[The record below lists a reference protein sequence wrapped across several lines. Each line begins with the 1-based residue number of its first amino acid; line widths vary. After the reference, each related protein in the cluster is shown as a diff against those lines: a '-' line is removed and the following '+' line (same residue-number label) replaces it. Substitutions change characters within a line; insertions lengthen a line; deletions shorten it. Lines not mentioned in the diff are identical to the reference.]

1 MAETRPT
8 GEQLR
13 FLSANTGEHVL
24 DTYMEAAEIGG
35 RALSDLLDDLFDPA
49 NSGTFRSE
57 NFEFRYNATT
67 SNLQFRAG
75 VFSNSSASFVDVTSF
90 FSVEGAFSTSTS
102 YNNFDLVT
110 VANSDVYLVH
120 GLSSATAFGS
130 ESAFISSSNTK
141 KIVDVSG
148 AQAQAAIA
156 SDHRADAAKYAVTAE
171 DTSFSL
177 TSTNGGTSG
186 LFSALHYQA
195 KASANATTA
204 TTQAGLASDQ
214 RADAAKYALT
224 AHNTTFSLTSTN
236 GGTSGLYSA
245 LHYATEASNS
255 ASSASGHKDTASNHA
270 TAPTTTLSSGSA
282 KAWALGGGSSFT
294 STTSV
299 SGSSFSAKYYSEQAL
314 AMNVSASGHANTAN
328 THKNTASDHKDDAGK
343 YANTAHNTTFT
354 LTSTNGGTS
363 GLYSAL
369 HYATEA
375 ANSATAAQNTANA
388 IGNLNSLS
396 DVTISSI
403 ANNQF
408 IQYNNAS
415 SKFVNVTK
423 SPTITL
429 QGDVTGTGTL
439 TNLGDVTFTT
449 TVVDDSHNH
458 TIANVDN
465 LQTTLD
471 AKSTA
476 SKTETLTNKTFD
488 VEGAGNSISNIDVA
502 DLKSGV
508 LDTNLSSVSSS
519 DDTLASAKAI
529 KAYADTKLSGNE
541 TIQLT
546 GDVSGSGTTSITVTV
561 ADDSHNHVISNVDG
575 LQTALDAKA
584 PLASPALT
592 GTPTATTAAA
602 NTNTTQIATT
612 AYVQTELS
620 ALVDSA
626 PGTLD
631 TLNELAAA
639 LGDDANFST
648 TMTNSLATKMP
659 LAGGTFTGQV
669 NVNPASGTQGIV
681 INLQNTTTYNH
692 ALKVY
697 NANMTSGQFQQF
709 HLGKSGSSYNTGVIS
724 YYWNSNGSAANNYLE
739 IGHWANGNLIK
750 VYGDRVQI
758 TEPLTVDDD
767 LTFSGGAYT
776 LMWDRS
782 QSSLEFG
789 DNARATFGTGRDLHF
804 YHNGYNAILENYTGD
819 MYISNFSNDKDVF
832 IRSDNGSGGITNYI
846 KCDGGNGLVY
856 LYSYGTSR
864 FNTTSNG
871 VEVQGVLRLESNDT
885 MLSRASAGVVNI
897 GSNAILT
904 TATGATSDDV
914 TALAIALG

>member
-110 VANSDVYLVH
+110 VANSDVYIVH
-120 GLSSATAFGS
+120 GLSSASTFGS

-148 AQAQAAIA
+148 AQAQAAIS

-314 AMNVSASGHANTAN
+314 AMNVSASGHASTAN

-343 YANTAHNTTFT
+343 YAVTAHNTTFT

-396 DVTISSI
+396 DVTINSI
-403 ANNQF
+403 ADNQF
-408 IQYNNAS
+408 IQYNNS
-415 SKFVNVTK
+415 LSKFVNVTK
-423 SPTITL
+423 SPIITL
-429 QGDVTGTGTL
+429 TGDVTGTGTL
-439 TNLGDVTFTT
+439 TNLGDVNFETT
-449 TVVDDSHNH
+449 IVDDSHNH
-458 TIANVDN
+458 TIANID
-465 LQTTLD
+465 TLSTVL
-471 AKSTA
+471 ASKSTE
-476 SKTETLTNKTFD
+476 SKSETLTNKTFD
-488 VEGAGNSISNIDVA
+488 VEGTGNSISNIDVA

-508 LDTNLSSVSSS
+508 LDTNLSGASSN

-529 KAYADTKLSGNE
+529 KSALDGKAAS
-541 TIQLT
+541 
-546 GDVSGSGTTSITVTV
+546 
-561 ADDSHNHVISNVDG
+561 SHNHAISEITN
-575 LQTALDAKA
+575 LQTSLDAKA
-584 PLASPALT
+584 PLASPTLT
-592 GTPTATTAAA
+592 GTPTAPTAAS

-620 ALVDSA
+620 DLVDSA
-626 PGTLD
+626 PGTLN

-648 TMTNSLATKMP
+648 TVTNSIATKMP
-659 LAGGTFTGQV
+659 LAGGTFTGDV
-669 NVNPASGTQGIV
+669 TFTGANYNVV
-681 INLQNTTTYNH
+681 
-692 ALKVY
+692 
-697 NANMTSGQFQQF
+697 FD
-709 HLGKSGSSYNTGVIS
+709 KS
-724 YYWNSNGSAANNYLE
+724 
-739 IGHWANGNLIK
+739 
-750 VYGDRVQI
+750 
-758 TEPLTVDDD
+758 DD
-767 LTFSGGAYT
+767 A
-776 LMWDRS
+776 
-782 QSSLEFG
+782 LEFA
-789 DNARATFGTGRDLHF
+789 DNAKATFGTGGDLEI
-804 YHNGYNAILENYTGD
+804 YHNGSHSFIRDEGTGIFFIDTNGASINFRKQNAEALAKFITDGAVELYHDGTKKFETTSAGAKFTGNVETTGD
-819 MYISNFSNDKDVF
+819 IELGHA
-832 IRSDNGSGGITNYI
+832 SDTTIT
-846 KCDGGNGLVY
+846 
-856 LYSYGTSR
+856 
-864 FNTTSNG
+864 
-871 VEVQGVLRLESNDT
+871 
-885 MLSRASAGVVNI
+885 RASAGVVNI
-897 GSNAILT
+897 NTNEILT
-904 TATGATSDDV
+904 TATGSTSDDV

>member
-120 GLSSATAFGS
+120 GLSSASTFGS

-186 LFSALHYQA
+186 LYSALHYQA

-204 TTQAGLASDQ
+204 TTQAGLASNH
-214 RADAAKYALT
+214 RADAAKYAVT

-255 ASSASGHKDTASNHA
+255 ASTASGHKDTASNHA

-294 STTSV
+294 ISTAI
-299 SGSSFSAKYYSEQAL
+299 SGSDFSSKYYANQSDTHATTAL
-314 AMNVSASGHANTAN
+314 GHANTAN

-343 YANTAHNTTFT
+343 YAVTAHNTTFT

-408 IQYNNAS
+408 IQYNNS
-415 SKFVNVTK
+415 LSKFVNVTK
-423 SPTITL
+423 SPIITL
-429 QGDVTGTGTL
+429 TGDVTGTGTL
-439 TNLGDVTFTT
+439 TNLGDVSFETT
-449 TVVDDSHNH
+449 IADDSHNH
-458 TIANVDN
+458 TIANID
-465 LQTTLD
+465 TLSTVL
-471 AKSTA
+471 ASKSTE

-488 VEGAGNSISNIDVA
+488 VEASGNSISNIDVA
-502 DLKSGV
+502 DLKTGV
-508 LDTNLSSVSSS
+508 LDTDLSDASSS

-529 KAYADTKLSGNE
+529 KA
-541 TIQLT
+541 QL
-546 GDVSGSGTTSITVTV
+546 DLKATVT
-561 ADDSHNHVISNVDG
+561 
-575 LQTALDAKA
+575 ALNLKA
-584 PLASPALT
+584 PLASPGLT
-592 GTPTATTAAA
+592 GTPTAPTAAA

-620 ALVDSA
+620 DLVDSA
-626 PGTLD
+626 PGTLN

-648 TMTNSLATKMP
+648 TVTNSIATKMP
-659 LAGGTFTGQV
+659 LAGGTFTGDV
-669 NVNPASGTQGIV
+669 TFTGAN
-681 INLQNTTTYNH
+681 
-692 ALKVY
+692 Y
-697 NANMTSGQFQQF
+697 NAVWD
-709 HLGKSGSSYNTGVIS
+709 KSDN
-724 YYWNSNGSAANNYLE
+724 A
-739 IGHWANGNLIK
+739 
-750 VYGDRVQI
+750 
-758 TEPLTVDDD
+758 
-767 LTFSGGAYT
+767 
-776 LMWDRS
+776 
-782 QSSLEFG
+782 LEFG
-789 DNARATFGTGRDLHF
+789 DDAKLTFGDGADLIL
-804 YHNGYNAILENYTGD
+804 YHDGTNNIIRGTDKPTWIQSDGNIFITKNNAAEYMAIFLPDSYCQF
-819 MYISNFSNDKDVF
+819 NFNNSVKL
-832 IRSDNGSGGITNYI
+832 RTQTGGIITY
-846 KCDGGNGLVY
+846 GNVE
-856 LYSYGTSR
+856 
-864 FNTTSNG
+864 TTGNIELGNAS
-871 VEVQGVLRLESNDT
+871 DT
-885 MLSRASAGVVNI
+885 TISRASAGVVNI
-897 GSNAILT
+897 NSNAILT
-904 TATGATSDDV
+904 TATGSTSDDV

>member
-120 GLSSATAFGS
+120 GLSSASTFGS

-156 SDHRADAAKYAVTAE
+156 SDHRADAAKYAITAE

-177 TSTNGGTSG
+177 TSTNGSTSG
-186 LFSALHYQA
+186 LFSALHYNA

-314 AMNVSASGHANTAN
+314 AMNVSAAGHANTAN
-328 THKNTASDHKDDAGK
+328 NYKNTASDHKDDAAK
-343 YANTAHNTTFT
+343 YANTAHNTAFT

-388 IGNLNSLS
+388 IGDLDSLS

-429 QGDVTGTGTL
+429 QGDVTGGGTL

-449 TVVDDSHNH
+449 TVTDDSHNH
-458 TIANVDN
+458 VISNIDN

-471 AKSTA
+471 AKSTE

-488 VEGAGNSISNIDVA
+488 VEGTGNSISNIDVA
-502 DLKSGV
+502 DLKTGV
-508 LDTNLSSVSSS
+508 LDTDLSSVSSS

-546 GDVSGSGTTSITVTV
+546 GDVSGSGTTSISVTV

-575 LQTALDAKA
+575 LQTALNDKA

-612 AYVQTELS
+612 AYVQSEL
-620 ALVDSA
+620 ADLVDSA

-659 LAGGTFTGQV
+659 LAGGTFTGDV
-669 NVNPASGTQGIV
+669 TFAGTI
-681 INLQNTTTYNH
+681 
-692 ALKVY
+692 
-697 NANMTSGQFQQF
+697 
-709 HLGKSGSSYNTGVIS
+709 SSY
-724 YYWNSNGSAANNYLE
+724 
-739 IGHWANGNLIK
+739 
-750 VYGDRVQI
+750 
-758 TEPLTVDDD
+758 D
-767 LTFSGGAYT
+767 LT
-776 LMWDRS
+776 WDKS
-782 QSSLEFG
+782 DNSLEFG
-789 DNARATFGTGRDLHF
+789 DNSKLVFGAGNDLEIFHNGNTGHTYISENGTGSLII
-804 YHNGYNAILENYTGD
+804 NGVET
-819 MYISNFSNDKDVF
+819 YIQ
-832 IRSDNGSGGITNYI
+832 RSAST
-846 KCDGGNGLVY
+846 
-856 LYSYGTSR
+856 R
-864 FNTTSNG
+864 FNTTSDGVKVTGKLEVTGELDFGNSSNNDVSLIRTGNDATTFGFNVKYMGSRTGNANSLSIFTDNQQSGEASLEAVTIYQNG
-871 VEVQGVLRLESNDT
+871 NVGILNTSPTVPLDVTGNIKTSGTLNAVTVTATGVISGDSLAVTTIDTTGSINVQNSDT
-885 MLSRASAGVVNI
+885 TLTRASAGVLAVEGKTI
-897 GSNAILT
+897 ST
-904 TATGATSDDV
+904 VDDV

>member
-35 RALSDLLDDLFDPA
+35 RTLSDLLDDLFDPN

-67 SNLQFRAG
+67 SKLQFRAG
-75 VFSNSSASFVDVTSF
+75 VFSNSNASFVDVTSF

-110 VANSDVYLVH
+110 VANSDVYIVH

-195 KASANATTA
+195 KANANATTA

-214 RADAAKYALT
+214 RADAAKYAVT

-255 ASSASGHKDTASNHA
+255 ASSASGHKDTASNFA

-294 STTSV
+294 ISTAI
-299 SGSSFSAKYYSEQAL
+299 SGSDFSAKYYANQADTH
-314 AMNVSASGHANTAN
+314 STTASGHASTAN

-343 YANTAHNTTFT
+343 YAVTAHNTTFT

-465 LQTTLD
+465 LQTTLN

-488 VEGAGNSISNIDVA
+488 VEGTGNSISNIDVA
-502 DLKSGV
+502 DLKTGV
-508 LDTNLSSVSSS
+508 LDTDLSSVSSS

-529 KAYADTKLSGNE
+529 KAKLDTKLSGNE
-541 TIQLT
+541 TITLS
-546 GDVSGSGTTSITVTV
+546 GDVSGSGTTSISVTV

-575 LQTALDAKA
+575 LQTALNAKA
-584 PLASPALT
+584 PSASPTLT
-592 GTPTATTAAA
+592 GTPLAPTAAA
-602 NTNTTQIATT
+602 NTNSTQIATT
-612 AYVQTELS
+612 AYVQTEL
-620 ALVDSA
+620 ADLVDSA

-659 LAGGTFTGQV
+659 LAGGTFTGSITGTSATFTDNLINRRIGDV
-669 NVNPASGTQGIV
+669 NLVVHADTNSGPESALF
-681 INLQNTTTYNH
+681 LQRGANNTFGADGYNDW
-692 ALKVY
+692 KIENGY
-697 NANMTSGQFQQF
+697 
-709 HLGKSGSSYNTGVIS
+709 GKSGSAGGTLRIARGYNGSITTFWEWDANGIVSSYANINSSGTLNIEGATGTAQLQVNLTSTTAYNHSVKVFNPNLTQGQRNQILLGESGSNYNTGVFGYLWDS
-724 YYWNSNGSAANNYLE
+724 SGSASNNYLE
-739 IGHWANGNLIK
+739 IGHWGNGDVLK
-750 VYGDRVQI
+750 VYGDKVEV
-758 TEPLTVDDD
+758 TEPLT
-767 LTFSGGAYT
+767 
-776 LMWDRS
+776 
-782 QSSLEFG
+782 
-789 DNARATFGTGRDLHF
+789 ATS
-804 YHNGYNAILENYTGD
+804 I
-819 MYISNFSNDKDVF
+819 
-832 IRSDNGSGGITNYI
+832 
-846 KCDGGNGLVY
+846 
-856 LYSYGTSR
+856 
-864 FNTTSNG
+864 TTSGNIELG
-871 VEVQGVLRLESNDT
+871 HASDT
-885 MLSRASAGVVNI
+885 TISRASAGVVNI
-897 GSNAILT
+897 NTNAILT

>member
-120 GLSSATAFGS
+120 GLSSASTFGS

-195 KASANATTA
+195 KANANATTA
-204 TTQAGLASDQ
+204 TTQAGLASNH
-214 RADAAKYALT
+214 RADAAKYAVT

-255 ASSASGHKDTASNHA
+255 ASTASGHKDTASNHA

-294 STTSV
+294 ISTAI
-299 SGSSFSAKYYSEQAL
+299 SGSDFSSKYYANQSDTHATTAL
-314 AMNVSASGHANTAN
+314 GHANTAN

-343 YANTAHNTTFT
+343 YAVTAHNTTFT

-408 IQYNNAS
+408 IQYNNS
-415 SKFVNVTK
+415 LSKFVNVTK
-423 SPTITL
+423 SPIITL
-429 QGDVTGTGTL
+429 TGDVTGTGTL
-439 TNLGDVTFTT
+439 TNLGDVSFETT
-449 TVVDDSHNH
+449 IADDSHNH
-458 TIANVDN
+458 TIANID
-465 LQTTLD
+465 TLSTVL
-471 AKSTA
+471 ASKSTE

-488 VEGAGNSISNIDVA
+488 VEASGNSISNIDVA
-502 DLKSGV
+502 DLKTGV
-508 LDTNLSSVSSS
+508 LDTDLSDASSS

-529 KAYADTKLSGNE
+529 KA
-541 TIQLT
+541 QL
-546 GDVSGSGTTSITVTV
+546 DLKATVT
-561 ADDSHNHVISNVDG
+561 
-575 LQTALDAKA
+575 ALNLKA
-584 PLASPALT
+584 PLASPGLT
-592 GTPTATTAAA
+592 GTPTAPTAAA

-620 ALVDSA
+620 DLVDSA
-626 PGTLD
+626 PGTLN

-648 TMTNSLATKMP
+648 TVTNSIATKMP
-659 LAGGTFTGQV
+659 LAGGTFTGDV
-669 NVNPASGTQGIV
+669 TFTGAN
-681 INLQNTTTYNH
+681 
-692 ALKVY
+692 Y
-697 NANMTSGQFQQF
+697 NAVWD
-709 HLGKSGSSYNTGVIS
+709 KSDN
-724 YYWNSNGSAANNYLE
+724 A
-739 IGHWANGNLIK
+739 
-750 VYGDRVQI
+750 
-758 TEPLTVDDD
+758 
-767 LTFSGGAYT
+767 
-776 LMWDRS
+776 
-782 QSSLEFG
+782 LEFG
-789 DNARATFGTGRDLHF
+789 DDAKLTFGDGADLIL
-804 YHNGYNAILENYTGD
+804 YHDGTNNIIRGTDKPTWIQSDGNIFITKNNAAEYMAIFLPDSYCQF
-819 MYISNFSNDKDVF
+819 NFNNSVKL
-832 IRSDNGSGGITNYI
+832 RTQTGGIITY
-846 KCDGGNGLVY
+846 GNVE
-856 LYSYGTSR
+856 
-864 FNTTSNG
+864 TTGNIELGNAS
-871 VEVQGVLRLESNDT
+871 DT
-885 MLSRASAGVVNI
+885 TISRASAGVVNI
-897 GSNAILT
+897 NSNAILT
-904 TATGATSDDV
+904 TATGSTSDDV

>member
-120 GLSSATAFGS
+120 GLSSASTFGS

-186 LFSALHYQA
+186 LYSALHYQA

-214 RADAAKYALT
+214 RADAAKYAVT

-255 ASSASGHKDTASNHA
+255 ASTASGHKDTASNHA

-294 STTSV
+294 ISTAI
-299 SGSSFSAKYYSEQAL
+299 SGSDFSSKYYANQSDTHATTAL
-314 AMNVSASGHANTAN
+314 GHANTAN

-343 YANTAHNTTFT
+343 YAVTAHNTTFT

-408 IQYNNAS
+408 IQYNNS
-415 SKFVNVTK
+415 LSKFVNVTK
-423 SPTITL
+423 SPIITL
-429 QGDVTGTGTL
+429 TGDVTGTGTL
-439 TNLGDVTFTT
+439 TNLGDVSFETT
-449 TVVDDSHNH
+449 IADDSHNH
-458 TIANVDN
+458 TIANID
-465 LQTTLD
+465 TLSTVL
-471 AKSTA
+471 ASKSTE

-488 VEGAGNSISNIDVA
+488 VEASGNSISNIDVA
-502 DLKSGV
+502 DLKTGV
-508 LDTNLSSVSSS
+508 LDTDLSDASSS

-529 KAYADTKLSGNE
+529 KA
-541 TIQLT
+541 QL
-546 GDVSGSGTTSITVTV
+546 DLKATVT
-561 ADDSHNHVISNVDG
+561 
-575 LQTALDAKA
+575 ALNLKA
-584 PLASPALT
+584 PLASPGLT
-592 GTPTATTAAA
+592 GTPTAPTAAA

-620 ALVDSA
+620 DLVDSA
-626 PGTLD
+626 PGTLN

-648 TMTNSLATKMP
+648 TVTNSIATKMP
-659 LAGGTFTGQV
+659 LAGGTFTGDV
-669 NVNPASGTQGIV
+669 TFTGAN
-681 INLQNTTTYNH
+681 
-692 ALKVY
+692 Y
-697 NANMTSGQFQQF
+697 NAVWD
-709 HLGKSGSSYNTGVIS
+709 KSDN
-724 YYWNSNGSAANNYLE
+724 A
-739 IGHWANGNLIK
+739 
-750 VYGDRVQI
+750 
-758 TEPLTVDDD
+758 
-767 LTFSGGAYT
+767 
-776 LMWDRS
+776 
-782 QSSLEFG
+782 LEFG
-789 DNARATFGTGRDLHF
+789 DDAKLTFGDGADLIL
-804 YHNGYNAILENYTGD
+804 YHDGTNNIIRGTDKPTWIQSDGNIFITKNNAAEYMAIFLPDSYCQF
-819 MYISNFSNDKDVF
+819 NFNNSVKL
-832 IRSDNGSGGITNYI
+832 RTQTGGIITY
-846 KCDGGNGLVY
+846 GNVE
-856 LYSYGTSR
+856 
-864 FNTTSNG
+864 TTGNIELGNAS
-871 VEVQGVLRLESNDT
+871 DT
-885 MLSRASAGVVNI
+885 TISRASAGVVNI
-897 GSNAILT
+897 NSNAILT
-904 TATGATSDDV
+904 TATGSTSDDV

>member
-120 GLSSATAFGS
+120 GLSSASTFGS

-195 KASANATTA
+195 KANANATTA

-214 RADAAKYALT
+214 RADAAKYAVT

-255 ASSASGHKDTASNHA
+255 ASTASGHKDTASNHA

-294 STTSV
+294 ISTAI
-299 SGSSFSAKYYSEQAL
+299 SGSDFSSKYYANQSDTHATTAL
-314 AMNVSASGHANTAN
+314 GHANTAN

-343 YANTAHNTTFT
+343 YAVTAHNTTFT

-408 IQYNNAS
+408 IQYNNS
-415 SKFVNVTK
+415 LSKFVNVTK
-423 SPTITL
+423 SPIITL
-429 QGDVTGTGTL
+429 TGDVTGTGTL
-439 TNLGDVTFTT
+439 TNLGDVSFETT
-449 TVVDDSHNH
+449 IVDDSHNH
-458 TIANVDN
+458 TIANID
-465 LQTTLD
+465 TLSTVL
-471 AKSTA
+471 ASKSTE

-488 VEGAGNSISNIDVA
+488 VEASGNSISNIDVA
-502 DLKSGV
+502 DLKTGV
-508 LDTNLSSVSSS
+508 LDTDLSDASSS

-529 KAYADTKLSGNE
+529 KA
-541 TIQLT
+541 QL
-546 GDVSGSGTTSITVTV
+546 DLKATVT
-561 ADDSHNHVISNVDG
+561 
-575 LQTALDAKA
+575 ALNLKA
-584 PLASPALT
+584 PLASPGLT
-592 GTPTATTAAA
+592 GTPTAPTAAA

-620 ALVDSA
+620 DLVDSA
-626 PGTLD
+626 PGTLN

-648 TMTNSLATKMP
+648 TVTNSIATKMP
-659 LAGGTFTGQV
+659 LAGGTFTGDV
-669 NVNPASGTQGIV
+669 TFTGAN
-681 INLQNTTTYNH
+681 
-692 ALKVY
+692 Y
-697 NANMTSGQFQQF
+697 NAVWD
-709 HLGKSGSSYNTGVIS
+709 KSDN
-724 YYWNSNGSAANNYLE
+724 A
-739 IGHWANGNLIK
+739 
-750 VYGDRVQI
+750 
-758 TEPLTVDDD
+758 
-767 LTFSGGAYT
+767 
-776 LMWDRS
+776 
-782 QSSLEFG
+782 LEFG
-789 DNARATFGTGRDLHF
+789 DDAKLTFGDGADLIL
-804 YHNGYNAILENYTGD
+804 YHDGTNNIIRGTDKPTWIQSDGNIFITKNNAAEYMAIFLPDSYCQF
-819 MYISNFSNDKDVF
+819 NFNNSVKL
-832 IRSDNGSGGITNYI
+832 RTQTGGIITY
-846 KCDGGNGLVY
+846 GNVE
-856 LYSYGTSR
+856 
-864 FNTTSNG
+864 TTGNIELGNAS
-871 VEVQGVLRLESNDT
+871 DT
-885 MLSRASAGVVNI
+885 TISRASAGVVNI
-897 GSNAILT
+897 NSNAILT
-904 TATGATSDDV
+904 TATGSTSDDV

>member
-35 RALSDLLDDLFDPA
+35 RALSDLLDDLFDPN

-67 SNLQFRAG
+67 SKLQFRAG
-75 VFSNSSASFVDVTSF
+75 VFSNSNASFVDVTSF

-110 VANSDVYLVH
+110 VANSDVYIVH

-195 KASANATTA
+195 KANANATTA

-214 RADAAKYALT
+214 RADAAKYAVT

-255 ASSASGHKDTASNHA
+255 ASSASGHKDTASNFA

-294 STTSV
+294 ISTAI
-299 SGSSFSAKYYSEQAL
+299 SGSDFSAKYYANQADTH
-314 AMNVSASGHANTAN
+314 STTASGHASTAN

-343 YANTAHNTTFT
+343 YAVTAHNTTFT

-439 TNLGDVTFTT
+439 TNLGDVSFETT
-449 TVVDDSHNH
+449 IVDDSHNH
-458 TIANVDN
+458 TIANID
-465 LQTTLD
+465 TLSTVL
-471 AKSTA
+471 ASKSTE

-488 VEGAGNSISNIDVA
+488 VEGTGNSISNIDVA
-502 DLKSGV
+502 DLKTGV
-508 LDTNLSSVSSS
+508 LDTDLSSVSSS

-529 KAYADTKLSGNE
+529 KAKLDTKLSGNE
-541 TIQLT
+541 TITLS
-546 GDVSGSGTTSITVTV
+546 GDVSGSGTTSISVTV

-575 LQTALDAKA
+575 LQTALNAKA
-584 PLASPALT
+584 PSASPTLT
-592 GTPTATTAAA
+592 GTPLAPTAAA
-602 NTNTTQIATT
+602 NTNSTQIATT
-612 AYVQTELS
+612 AYVQTEL
-620 ALVDSA
+620 ADLVDSA

-659 LAGGTFTGQV
+659 LAGGTFTGSITGTSATFTDNLINRRIGDV
-669 NVNPASGTQGIV
+669 NLVVHADTNSGPESALF
-681 INLQNTTTYNH
+681 LQRGANNTFGADGYNDW
-692 ALKVY
+692 KIENGY
-697 NANMTSGQFQQF
+697 
-709 HLGKSGSSYNTGVIS
+709 GKSGSAGGTLRIARGYNGSITTFWEWDANGIVSSYANINSSGTLNIEGATGTAQLQVNLTSTTAYNHSVKVFNPNLTQGQRNQILLGESGSNYNTGVFGYLWDS
-724 YYWNSNGSAANNYLE
+724 SGSASNNYLE
-739 IGHWANGNLIK
+739 IGHWGNGDVLK
-750 VYGDRVQI
+750 VYGDKVEV
-758 TEPLTVDDD
+758 TEPLT
-767 LTFSGGAYT
+767 
-776 LMWDRS
+776 
-782 QSSLEFG
+782 
-789 DNARATFGTGRDLHF
+789 ATS
-804 YHNGYNAILENYTGD
+804 I
-819 MYISNFSNDKDVF
+819 
-832 IRSDNGSGGITNYI
+832 
-846 KCDGGNGLVY
+846 
-856 LYSYGTSR
+856 
-864 FNTTSNG
+864 TTSGNIELG
-871 VEVQGVLRLESNDT
+871 HASDT
-885 MLSRASAGVVNI
+885 TISRASAGVVNI
-897 GSNAILT
+897 NTNAILT

>member
-35 RALSDLLDDLFDPA
+35 RTLSDLLDDLFDPA

-314 AMNVSASGHANTAN
+314 AMNVSASGHASTAN

-343 YANTAHNTTFT
+343 YAVTAHNTTFT

-439 TNLGDVTFTT
+439 TNLGDVSFET

-458 TIANVDN
+458 TIANID
-465 LQTTLD
+465 TLSTVL
-471 AKSTA
+471 ASKSTE

-488 VEGAGNSISNIDVA
+488 VEGTGNSISNIDVA

-541 TIQLT
+541 TITLS
-546 GDVSGSGTTSITVTV
+546 GDVSGSGTTSISVTV

-575 LQTALDAKA
+575 LQSALDDKA

-612 AYVQTELS
+612 QYVQTELS

-648 TMTNSLATKMP
+648 TVTNSIATKMP
-659 LAGGTFTGQV
+659 LAGGTFTG
-669 NVNPASGTQGIV
+669 NVTIDA
-681 INLQNTTTYNH
+681 
-692 ALKVY
+692 K
-697 NANMTSGQFQQF
+697 
-709 HLGKSGSSYNTGVIS
+709 
-724 YYWNSNGSAANNYLE
+724 
-739 IGHWANGNLIK
+739 
-750 VYGDRVQI
+750 
-758 TEPLTVDDD
+758 LTVDQDTTNQMVASFEGIDGRVHIGRYGHILQQNTSDSTTNFWSTSTRNGGSLDIAYGTATSDGVVSTSNNIISIAKTGTTTFNNDVTFTGANYNVAWDKSDNALEVSDNAKLTFGNGADLTVRHQSSNNTSYIEETGTGHLVIKADD
-767 LTFSGGAYT
+767 LY
-776 LMWDRS
+776 L
-782 QSSLEFG
+782 Q
-789 DNARATFGTGRDLHF
+789 NAAGTQNTAF
-804 YHNGYNAILENYTGD
+804 
-819 MYISNFSNDKDVF
+819 FQ
-832 IRSDNGSGGITNYI
+832 
-846 KCDGGNGLVY
+846 DGG
-856 LYSYGTSR
+856 
-864 FNTTSNG
+864 
-871 VEVQGVLRLESNDT
+871 EVQLRYANSIKIKTTASGVYVGGEIETTGNIELGHTSDT
-885 MLSRASAGVVNI
+885 TISRASAGVVNI
-897 GSNAILT
+897 NSNAILT

>member
-204 TTQAGLASDQ
+204 TTQAGLASNH
-214 RADAAKYALT
+214 RADAAKYAVT

-255 ASSASGHKDTASNHA
+255 ASTASGHKDTASNHA

-294 STTSV
+294 ISTAI
-299 SGSSFSAKYYSEQAL
+299 SGSDFSAKYYANQSDTHATTAL
-314 AMNVSASGHANTAN
+314 GHANTAN

-343 YANTAHNTTFT
+343 YAVTAHNTTFT

-375 ANSATAAQNTANA
+375 ANSATAAQQTANA

-423 SPTITL
+423 SPIITL
-429 QGDVTGTGTL
+429 TGDVTGTGTL
-439 TNLGDVTFTT
+439 TNLGDVSFST

-471 AKSTA
+471 AKSTE

-488 VEGAGNSISNIDVA
+488 VEASGNSISNIDVA
-502 DLKSGV
+502 DLKTGV
-508 LDTNLSSVSSS
+508 LDTDLSNASSS

-529 KAYADTKLSGNE
+529 KA
-541 TIQLT
+541 QL
-546 GDVSGSGTTSITVTV
+546 DLKATVT
-561 ADDSHNHVISNVDG
+561 
-575 LQTALDAKA
+575 ALNLKA
-584 PLASPALT
+584 PLASPDLT
-592 GTPTATTAAA
+592 GTPTAPTAAS

-620 ALVDSA
+620 DLVDSA
-626 PGTLD
+626 PGTLN

-648 TMTNSLATKMP
+648 TVTNSIATKMP
-659 LAGGTFTGQV
+659 LAGGTFTGDV
-669 NVNPASGTQGIV
+669 TFTGANYNVV
-681 INLQNTTTYNH
+681 WD
-692 ALKVY
+692 
-697 NANMTSGQFQQF
+697 
-709 HLGKSGSSYNTGVIS
+709 KS
-724 YYWNSNGSAANNYLE
+724 
-739 IGHWANGNLIK
+739 
-750 VYGDRVQI
+750 
-758 TEPLTVDDD
+758 DDC
-767 LTFSGGAYT
+767 
-776 LMWDRS
+776 
-782 QSSLEFG
+782 LEFA
-789 DNARATFGTGRDLHF
+789 DNAKAKFGDSGDLSI
-804 YHNGYNAILENYTGD
+804 YHDGSHS
-819 MYISNFSNDKDVF
+819 YISDQ
-832 IRSDNGSGGITNYI
+832 GQGGITILNDSWMYI
-846 KCDGGNGLVY
+846 RNAAGTEIKAIFKTNDSVN
-856 LYSYGTSR
+856 LYYDNTER
-864 FNTTSNG
+864 FKTTNTGSKVFG
-871 VEVQGVLRLESNDT
+871 DLETTADIELGHASDT
-885 MLSRASAGVVNI
+885 TISRASAGVVNI
-897 GSNAILT
+897 NSNAILT
-904 TATGATSDDV
+904 TATGSTSDDV

>member
-35 RALSDLLDDLFDPA
+35 RTLSDLLDDLFDPA

-120 GLSSATAFGS
+120 GLSSASTFGS

-204 TTQAGLASDQ
+204 TTQAGLASNH
-214 RADAAKYALT
+214 RADAAKYAVT
-224 AHNTTFSLTSTN
+224 AHNQTFSLTSTN

-294 STTSV
+294 ISTAI
-299 SGSSFSAKYYSEQAL
+299 SGSDFSSKYYANQSNTHATTAL
-314 AMNVSASGHANTAN
+314 GHANTAN

-343 YANTAHNTTFT
+343 YAVTAHNTTFT

-408 IQYNNAS
+408 IQYNNS
-415 SKFVNVTK
+415 LSKFVNVTK
-423 SPTITL
+423 SPIITL
-429 QGDVTGTGTL
+429 TGDVTGTGTL
-439 TNLGDVTFTT
+439 TNLGDVSFETT
-449 TVVDDSHNH
+449 IADDSHNH
-458 TIANVDN
+458 TISNID
-465 LQTTLD
+465 TLSTVL
-471 AKSTA
+471 ASKSTE

-488 VEGAGNSISNIDVA
+488 VEASGNSISNIDVA
-502 DLKSGV
+502 DFKSGV
-508 LDTNLSSVSSS
+508 LDTNLNSVSGS
-519 DDTLASAKAI
+519 DDTLASAKSI
-529 KAYADTKLSGNE
+529 VTQLNLKA
-541 TIQLT
+541 
-546 GDVSGSGTTSITVTV
+546 TVT
-561 ADDSHNHVISNVDG
+561 
-575 LQTALDAKA
+575 ALNLKA
-584 PLASPALT
+584 PLASPSLT
-592 GTPTATTAAA
+592 GTPTAPTAAS

-620 ALVDSA
+620 DLVDSA
-626 PGTLD
+626 PGTLN

-648 TMTNSLATKMP
+648 TVTNSIATKMP
-659 LAGGTFTGQV
+659 LAGGTFTGD
-669 NVNPASGTQGIV
+669 V
-681 INLQNTTTYNH
+681 IFDSTN
-692 ALKVY
+692 
-697 NANMTSGQFQQF
+697 
-709 HLGKSGSSYNTGVIS
+709 SSAY
-724 YYWNSNGSAANNYLE
+724 
-739 IGHWANGNLIK
+739 
-750 VYGDRVQI
+750 
-758 TEPLTVDDD
+758 D
-767 LTFSGGAYT
+767 LT
-776 LMWDRS
+776 WD
-782 QSSLEFG
+782 SSEGKLRFNDSARIELGTDG
-789 DNARATFGTGRDLHF
+789 DAFLKANHVGTSF
-804 YHNGYNAILENYTGD
+804 YAESMFLLITNTREDGD
-819 MYISNFSNDKDVF
+819 IKLS
-832 IRSDNGSGGITNYI
+832 SDDGSGGTATYI
-846 KCDGGNGLVY
+846 QCDGGTGEVKLNHYGSEKLVTKSTGLDI
-856 LYSYGTSR
+856 T
-864 FNTTSNG
+864 
-871 VEVQGVLRLESNDT
+871 GVLTTTGNIELGHASDT
-885 MLSRASAGVVNI
+885 TISRASAGVVNI
-897 GSNAILT
+897 NSNAILT
-904 TATGATSDDV
+904 TATGSTSDDV

>member
-35 RALSDLLDDLFDPA
+35 RALSDLLDDLFDPN

-67 SNLQFRAG
+67 SKLQFRAG
-75 VFSNSSASFVDVTSF
+75 VFSNSNASFVDVTSF

-110 VANSDVYLVH
+110 VANSDVYIVH

-195 KASANATTA
+195 KANANATTA

-214 RADAAKYALT
+214 RADAAKYAVT

-294 STTSV
+294 ISTAI
-299 SGSSFSAKYYSEQAL
+299 SGSDFSAKYYANQADTH
-314 AMNVSASGHANTAN
+314 STTASGHASTAN

-343 YANTAHNTTFT
+343 YAVTAHNTTFT

-439 TNLGDVTFTT
+439 TNLGDVSFETT
-449 TVVDDSHNH
+449 IVDDSHNH
-458 TIANVDN
+458 TIANID
-465 LQTTLD
+465 TLSTVL
-471 AKSTA
+471 ASKSTE

-488 VEGAGNSISNIDVA
+488 VEGTGNSISNIDVA
-502 DLKSGV
+502 DLKTGV
-508 LDTNLSSVSSS
+508 LDTDLSSVSSS

-529 KAYADTKLSGNE
+529 KAKLDTKLSGNE
-541 TIQLT
+541 TITLS
-546 GDVSGSGTTSITVTV
+546 GDVSGSGTTSISVTV

-575 LQTALDAKA
+575 LQTALNAKA
-584 PLASPALT
+584 PSASPTLT
-592 GTPTATTAAA
+592 GTPLAPTAAA
-602 NTNTTQIATT
+602 NTNSTQIATT
-612 AYVQTELS
+612 AYVQTEL
-620 ALVDSA
+620 ADLVDSA

-659 LAGGTFTGQV
+659 LAGGTFTGSITGTSATFTDNLINRRIGDV
-669 NVNPASGTQGIV
+669 NLVVHADTNSGPESALF
-681 INLQNTTTYNH
+681 LQRGANNTFGADGYNDW
-692 ALKVY
+692 KIENGY
-697 NANMTSGQFQQF
+697 
-709 HLGKSGSSYNTGVIS
+709 GKSGSAGGTLRIARGYNGSITTFWEWDANGIVSSYANINSSGTLNIEGATGTAQLQVNLTSTTAYNHSVKVFNPNLTQGQRNQILLGESGSNYNTGVFGYLWDS
-724 YYWNSNGSAANNYLE
+724 SGSASNNYLE
-739 IGHWANGNLIK
+739 IGHWGNGDVLK
-750 VYGDRVQI
+750 VYGDKVEV
-758 TEPLTVDDD
+758 TEPLT
-767 LTFSGGAYT
+767 
-776 LMWDRS
+776 
-782 QSSLEFG
+782 
-789 DNARATFGTGRDLHF
+789 ATS
-804 YHNGYNAILENYTGD
+804 I
-819 MYISNFSNDKDVF
+819 
-832 IRSDNGSGGITNYI
+832 
-846 KCDGGNGLVY
+846 
-856 LYSYGTSR
+856 
-864 FNTTSNG
+864 TTSGNIELG
-871 VEVQGVLRLESNDT
+871 HASDT
-885 MLSRASAGVVNI
+885 TISRASAGVVNI
-897 GSNAILT
+897 NTNAILT

>member
-204 TTQAGLASDQ
+204 TTQASLASDQ
-214 RADAAKYALT
+214 RADAAKYAVT

-255 ASSASGHKDTASNHA
+255 AATASGHKDTASNHA
-270 TAPTTTLSSGSA
+270 TAPTGTLSSGSA
-282 KAWALGGGSSFT
+282 KAWALGGGASFT
-294 STTSV
+294 ISTAI
-299 SGSSFSAKYYSEQAL
+299 SGSDFSSKYYADQSSQHATTAL
-314 AMNVSASGHANTAN
+314 GYRDTAN

-343 YANTAHNTTFT
+343 YAVTAHNTTFT

-429 QGDVTGTGTL
+429 QGDVTGGGTL

-449 TVVDDSHNH
+449 TVTDDSHNH
-458 TIANVDN
+458 VISNVDN

-471 AKSTA
+471 AKSTED
-476 SKTETLTNKTFD
+476 KQETLTNKTFD
-488 VEGAGNSISNIDVA
+488 VEGTGNSISNIDVA

-508 LDTNLSSVSSS
+508 LDTNLVSGVSSN

-546 GDVSGSGTTSITVTV
+546 GDVSGSGTTSISVTV

-575 LQTALDAKA
+575 LQTALNAKA
-584 PLASPALT
+584 PSASPTLT
-592 GTPTATTAAA
+592 GTPSAPTAAA

-612 AYVQTELS
+612 AYVQSEL
-620 ALVDSA
+620 ADLVDSA
-626 PGTLD
+626 PGTLN

-648 TMTNSLATKMP
+648 TMTDSLATKMP
-659 LAGGTFTGQV
+659 LAGGTFTGDV
-669 NVNPASGTQGIV
+669 TISSGTSGDAVLTIEADTDNNNEADHPEILFKQDGGIPEGGIKLANNETAV
-681 INLQNTTTYNH
+681 WNSVSTGGGLSFRTGTGNSGYTDATERMEISSGGDITLIGANYNVMWDSSENTLEFPDNAKLAFGAYDDLILYHDSTNNIIRGTTKPTWIQSDGNVYITKNNGAEYMALFFADGAVKLYYNH
-692 ALKVY
+692 SLKHE
-697 NANMTSGQFQQF
+697 TT
-709 HLGKSGSSYNTGVIS
+709 NTGT
-724 YYWNSNGSAANNYLE
+724 
-739 IGHWANGNLIK
+739 K
-750 VYGDRVQI
+750 V
-758 TEPLTVDDD
+758 
-767 LTFSGGAYT
+767 
-776 LMWDRS
+776 
-782 QSSLEFG
+782 
-789 DNARATFGTGRDLHF
+789 
-804 YHNGYNAILENYTGD
+804 TGD
-819 MYISNFSNDKDVF
+819 IETTGD
-832 IRSDNGSGGITNYI
+832 IELGHASD
-846 KCDGGNGLVY
+846 
-856 LYSYGTSR
+856 
-864 FNTTSNG
+864 TTI
-871 VEVQGVLRLESNDT
+871 
-885 MLSRASAGVVNI
+885 SRASAGVVNI
-897 GSNAILT
+897 NTNAILT

>member
-35 RALSDLLDDLFDPA
+35 RALSDLLDDLFDPN

-67 SNLQFRAG
+67 SKLQFRAG
-75 VFSNSSASFVDVTSF
+75 VFSNSNASFVDVTSF

-110 VANSDVYLVH
+110 VANSDVYIVH

-195 KASANATTA
+195 KANANATTA

-214 RADAAKYALT
+214 RADAAKYAVT

-255 ASSASGHKDTASNHA
+255 ASSASGHKDTASNFA

-294 STTSV
+294 ISTAI
-299 SGSSFSAKYYSEQAL
+299 SGSDFSAKYYANQADTH
-314 AMNVSASGHANTAN
+314 STTASGHASTAN

-343 YANTAHNTTFT
+343 YAVTAHNTTFT

-465 LQTTLD
+465 LQTTLN

-488 VEGAGNSISNIDVA
+488 VEGTGNSISNIDVA
-502 DLKSGV
+502 DLKTGV
-508 LDTNLSSVSSS
+508 LDTDLSSVSSS

-529 KAYADTKLSGNE
+529 KAKLDTKLSGNE
-541 TIQLT
+541 TITLS
-546 GDVSGSGTTSITVTV
+546 GDVSGSGTTSISVTV

-575 LQTALDAKA
+575 LQTALNAKA
-584 PLASPALT
+584 PSASPTLT
-592 GTPTATTAAA
+592 GTPLAPTAAA
-602 NTNTTQIATT
+602 NTNSTQIATT
-612 AYVQTELS
+612 AYVQTEL
-620 ALVDSA
+620 ADLVDSA

-659 LAGGTFTGQV
+659 LAGGTFTGSITGTSATFTDNLINRRIGDV
-669 NVNPASGTQGIV
+669 NLVVHADTNSGPESALF
-681 INLQNTTTYNH
+681 LQRGANNTFGADGYNDW
-692 ALKVY
+692 KIENGY
-697 NANMTSGQFQQF
+697 
-709 HLGKSGSSYNTGVIS
+709 GKSGSAGGTLRIARGYNGSITTFWEWDANGIVSSYANINSSGTLNIEGATGTAQLQVNLTSTTAYNHSVKVFNPNLTQGQRNQILLGESGSNYNTGVFGYLWDS
-724 YYWNSNGSAANNYLE
+724 SGSASNNYLE
-739 IGHWANGNLIK
+739 IGHWGNGDVLK
-750 VYGDRVQI
+750 VYGDKVEV
-758 TEPLTVDDD
+758 TEPLT
-767 LTFSGGAYT
+767 
-776 LMWDRS
+776 
-782 QSSLEFG
+782 
-789 DNARATFGTGRDLHF
+789 ATS
-804 YHNGYNAILENYTGD
+804 I
-819 MYISNFSNDKDVF
+819 
-832 IRSDNGSGGITNYI
+832 
-846 KCDGGNGLVY
+846 
-856 LYSYGTSR
+856 
-864 FNTTSNG
+864 TTSGNIELG
-871 VEVQGVLRLESNDT
+871 HASDT
-885 MLSRASAGVVNI
+885 TISRASAGVVNI
-897 GSNAILT
+897 NTNAILT